1 MSYML
6 KKMWSAD
13 PRAPRLLPCKIWM
26 YTHEHVMYIQHINV
40 HIAYCCTRIR
50 IVWFII
56 AIPTSHDIAVN
67 NHNFLVQKTSVAFE
81 SYMNSVG
88 NSIYIIHKGL
98 FPSSRRILTLLN
110 QFKTHFTQAFFSN
123 KCWTCLSYFI
133 RFYQHI
139 TDRKLEFM
147 VYTTHSKCYAC

>member
-13 PRAPRLLPCKIWM
+13 PRAPRLLPCKICV

-40 HIAYCCTRIR
+40 HIAYCLTHIR

-67 NHNFLVQKTSVAFE
+67 NHNFHVQKTVQWPLKDIWTQLAIP
-81 SYMNSVG
+81 Y
-88 NSIYIIHKGL
+88 IYIIHKGL

-123 KCWTCLSYFI
+123 KCWTCLSYF
-133 RFYQHI
+133 YQVLQAYYGPKVRI
-139 TDRKLEFM
+139 YGVCNAF
-147 VYTTHSKCYAC
+147 

>member
-1 MSYML
+1 
-6 KKMWSAD
+6 MWSAD
-13 PRAPRLLPCKIWM
+13 PRAPRLLPCKICV

-40 HIAYCCTRIR
+40 HIAYCLTHIR

-67 NHNFLVQKTSVAFE
+67 NHNFHVQKTVQWPLKDIWTQLA
-81 SYMNSVG
+81 
-88 NSIYIIHKGL
+88 
-98 FPSSRRILTLLN
+98 PSSRRILTLLN
-110 QFKTHFTQAFFSN
+110 QFKTHFTQAFFQIN
-123 KCWTCLSYFI
+123 VEHVYHIFI

-147 VYTTHSKCYAC
+147 VYATHSKCYAF